1 MWWKGGKSGPGRAH
15 PPQGLPKRCYND
27 AICSLPGSPPARAV
41 PTFLVFSRRNTKSFF
56 CGFSMENLNFPWK
69 SWKMRLWHL
78 RNTNLDLLFLVQ
90 IEAPRQG
97 AEKCPETPKITNFT
111 QKSPIFGESP
121 LKLVKSA
128 FLHRNNKN
136 TIGTIKIGWKPLEG

>member
-1 MWWKGGKSGPGRAH
+1 M
-15 PPQGLPKRCYND
+15 
-27 AICSLPGSPPARAV
+27 
-41 PTFLVFSRRNTKSFF
+41 
-56 CGFSMENLNFPWK
+56 K

-111 QKSPIFGESP
+111 QKSPIFGEIP
-121 LKLVKSA
+121 LKLVKVDR
-128 FLHRNNKN
+128 FLIIALPGSKSGQ
-136 TIGTIKIGWKPLEG
+136 IPLEG